1 MSVMNLL
8 VSLSYDSKVSAL
20 LRKVESDYRRK
31 VQGQSS
37 IKCHQVLVQD
47 CFEIVDVNKS
57 QVQAYLTDMMHV
69 TVLAVH

>member
-1 MSVMNLL
+1 MNLL

-37 IKCHQVLVQD
+37 IKCQQVLVQD

-57 QVQAYLTDMMHV
+57 QV
-69 TVLAVH
+69 